1 MKKILTIM
9 CVGMLTLNLSAQ
21 VNTSDERS
29 VLDYLGKYN
38 FSTSELGGTV
48 YLTYG
53 YISAYNTYGI
63 ILSNAQG
70 GKNSFINV
78 NVRSGYGYASATGM
92 NLEGKDFTVKVTSGG
107 EVSADGV
114 IFYK

>member
-9 CVGMLTLNLSAQ
+9 CVGMLALNLSAQ

-48 YLTYG
+48 FSYLWLYFH
-53 YISAYNTYGI
+53 
-63 ILSNAQG
+63 L
-70 GKNSFINV
+70 
-78 NVRSGYGYASATGM
+78 
-92 NLEGKDFTVKVTSGG
+92 
-107 EVSADGV
+107 
-114 IFYK
+114 